1 MYFLA
6 LFMYY
11 IVNYSAMH
19 VLNQENRRKLACRD
33 FPGLGRIR
41 RLAVTEMQRSGI
53 EVRMASVEGRSRRK
67 LACRD
72 FLGLGRIRRLAVTE
86 MQRSGIEVRMAS
98 VRRKLRLHFL

>member
-33 FPGLGRIR
+33 F
-41 RLAVTEMQRSGI
+41 
-53 EVRMASVEGRSRRK
+53 
-67 LACRD
+67 
-72 FLGLGRIRRLAVTE
+72 LGLGRIRRLAVTE
-86 MQRSGIEVRMAS
+86 MQQSEIEVRMAS
-98 VRRKLRLHFL
+98 SGGRTRHAVAVCT

>member
-33 FPGLGRIR
+33 F
-41 RLAVTEMQRSGI
+41 
-53 EVRMASVEGRSRRK
+53 
-67 LACRD
+67 
-72 FLGLGRIRRLAVTE
+72 LGLGRIRRLAVTE
-86 MQRSGIEVRMAS
+86 MQQSGIEVRMAS
-98 VRRKLRLHFL
+98 GGGRTRHAVAVCT